1 MEYWLRNMSVRI
13 QLPTVE
19 NVTVDVWVDANA
31 DVVRVS
37 SSSDLPHR
45 IEATL
50 QIWRNSTAPYPFA
63 STSWC
68 SSLHPNVSRHADT
81 VVSRT
86 DSILFYHRV
95 TAEYASMWE
104 TDLSNQQ
111 MPKGLPNVLINNTFG
126 GLLSGGA
133 DGRMVSSGPM
143 SIVSATGRVSQT
155 LSIAGIADV
164 YPKVQD
170 FIGQLEALSVKPA
183 DPVAHSTSWSEFW
196 SGSDISIKPA
206 VAPNDTAI
214 AGAAALVTRL
224 DRVNRATFYSMAL
237 GKHAIKFNSYGIY
250 SAYAGPGQED
260 YRVWGEC
267 QWFQNI
273 RLPYY
278 HMLHDGRFEAMKS
291 LFDFYFNLLPVS
303 EARTR
308 AWFNL
313 SSGSYFPETLQQ
325 NGLYASGGLGWNC
338 RSASMKE
345 PLPGNTYIRYHREGG
360 LELSL
365 LALDWFAH
373 TDDVKYFVA
382 KLLPQIE
389 SYVDYY
395 ANHFGNDASGKLDM
409 FPAQALETWQ
419 CKAVPPTRETCVT
432 NPMPEVA
439 GLSALLPRLLALN
452 STVVSASLKEKWAAL
467 LTRVPPIPVSDCVGA
482 FAGTRTTCLRPGKL
496 IPPSTSNSENAELYA
511 VHPYRQV
518 GLYRDQKLGI
528 TSYYDR
534 KFHGDTGWSEDF
546 MDAALLGLAN
556 ETAMLA
562 VSRASVPPYTGYRW
576 LGFQAGIG
584 AGGPITDHGGVATA
598 GLRYMLMQTGVLNAS
613 GVPTDLIVLFPAWPC
628 QDWAVDFKL
637 HAPANTIVE
646 GSYNGAGVLTNFS
659 VTPSERRSDV
669 VFGGC
674 VTKVT

>member
-1 MEYWLRNMSVRI
+1 MSVGLTASDAKQLSSQNSVVTADVAGTIKPVWSGVAAVNMTSEAGMKMDGYIYENCSIIVAGVNSGIWFRKGATPPAPPAPPTFAPSQPPSPSSPDVVWDTPSEDVTGSMPLGNGRLGINVWVDDTSTIGIMMSHVDALDENAILSKLGRVLIRVVPSPPRPASSEQRNYTIRPGMIGPQPPIGTVKCDNQSGCPHVAAAACDAFPSCDGFGLNPTWNSGQVAELYSGSLTSATPSYSWTLWKNADTPGPPPPAPRNTQPFRMEYWLRNMSVRI

-133 DGRMVSSGPM
+133 DGQMVSSGPM

-267 QWFQNI
+267 QW
-273 RLPYY
+273 
-278 HMLHDGRFEAMKS
+278 
-291 LFDFYFNLLPVS
+291 VS
-303 EARTR
+303 ER
-308 AWFNL
+308 
-313 SSGSYFPETLQQ
+313 SS
-325 NGLYASGGLGWNC
+325 N
-338 RSASMKE
+338 
-345 PLPGNTYIRYHREGG
+345 
-360 LELSL
+360 
-365 LALDWFAH
+365 
-373 TDDVKYFVA
+373 
-382 KLLPQIE
+382 
-389 SYVDYY
+389 
-395 ANHFGNDASGKLDM
+395 
-409 FPAQALETWQ
+409 
-419 CKAVPPTRETCVT
+419 
-432 NPMPEVA
+432 
-439 GLSALLPRLLALN
+439 
-452 STVVSASLKEKWAAL
+452 
-467 LTRVPPIPVSDCVGA
+467 
-482 FAGTRTTCLRPGKL
+482 
-496 IPPSTSNSENAELYA
+496 
-511 VHPYRQV
+511 
-518 GLYRDQKLGI
+518 
-528 TSYYDR
+528 
-534 KFHGDTGWSEDF
+534 
-546 MDAALLGLAN
+546 
-556 ETAMLA
+556 
-562 VSRASVPPYTGYRW
+562 
-576 LGFQAGIG
+576 
-584 AGGPITDHGGVATA
+584 
-598 GLRYMLMQTGVLNAS
+598 
-613 GVPTDLIVLFPAWPC
+613 
-628 QDWAVDFKL
+628 
-637 HAPANTIVE
+637 
-646 GSYNGAGVLTNFS
+646 
-659 VTPSERRSDV
+659 
-669 VFGGC
+669 
-674 VTKVT
+674 